1 MSRALFAVVLCAF
14 AFHALADGF
23 PESYIQKGLL
33 EAKQGVSVDVRGLA
47 AGELLAIEYVGRPVF
62 VYRRT
67 ASDIAAIEA
76 AQKSGLVD
84 SRGNNLRAS
93 LRSEYGSSSSA
104 VWARLLLLSQPI
116 GQKYPF
122 RSIDKEL
129 MVVVGWGPGSGCSL
143 TFIDPKKR
151 TTPNVILRDPCTDAQ
166 FDAAGRV
173 LGSSPAESS
182 GTQLPYFNLAG
193 PPYSVGQGGR
203 LVIGPTPGQVIPEL
217 NFSREELYRENEPTK
232 LLISAARYN
241 DIDTIRAALK
251 KGAKADYFKP
261 GEGSPIDAA
270 AIGSSMEIIQL
281 LVAHGAKQTPN
292 TVNAASFVGRQ
303 DLIEYLKSV
312 PK

>member
-1 MSRALFAVVLCAF
+1 
-14 AFHALADGF
+14 
-23 PESYIQKGLL
+23 
-33 EAKQGVSVDVRGLA
+33 
-47 AGELLAIEYVGRPVF
+47 
-62 VYRRT
+62 
-67 ASDIAAIEA
+67 
-76 AQKSGLVD
+76 
-84 SRGNNLRAS
+84 
-93 LRSEYGSSSSA
+93 
-104 VWARLLLLSQPI
+104 LLSQPI

-129 MVVVGWGPGSGCSL
+129 MVIAGWGPGSGCSL

-151 TTPNVILRDPCTDAQ
+151 TTPNVIFRDPCTGAQ
-166 FDAAGRV
+166 FDAAGKV
-173 LGSSPAESS
+173 LGLSRAESTPS
-182 GTQLPYFNLAG
+182 FNLAV

-203 LVIGPTPGQVIPEL
+203 LVIGPAPGQIIPEL

-241 DIDTIRAALK
+241 DIDTIRAALI

-270 AIGSSMEIIQL
+270 AIGSSMEIIKL
-281 LVAHGAKQTPN
+281 LVANGAKQTPN

-303 DLIEYLKSV
+303 DVIEYLKSV